1 MRIIA
6 YYQNR
11 FKNYNK
17 SMSDFRQQSCQ
28 TFILVYHEM
37 FLRFT
42 LSVALHTHLLS
53 EEKYWV
59 RQKMIRLQNDLF
71 WFSQQ
76 VYLDS
81 SVTVWG

>member
-1 MRIIA
+1 
-6 YYQNR
+6 
-11 FKNYNK
+11 
-17 SMSDFRQQSCQ
+17 MSDFRQQSCQ
-28 TFILVYHEM
+28 MFILVYHEM

-42 LSVALHTHLLS
+42 LSVALHTHLPS